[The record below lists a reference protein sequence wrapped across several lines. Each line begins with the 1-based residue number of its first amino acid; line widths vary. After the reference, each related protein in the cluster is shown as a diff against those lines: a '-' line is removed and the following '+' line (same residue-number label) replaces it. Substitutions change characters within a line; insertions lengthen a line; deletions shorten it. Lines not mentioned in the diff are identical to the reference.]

1 MEKHGRR
8 NRFLDALAGKRI
20 LEERKMYPEIPLDNM
35 VQTLEHVTEEAWG
48 RYAFAR
54 EPLEQKFTPEQKDVY
69 TAKAN
74 ACGHEWAKRVSE
86 KYGTKDPKILAE
98 KMGMKVKTPK
108 VPTGGGVVLFA
119 QYVQPDE
126 ITIFTDCVEKAAA
139 LETQCGCPLLE
150 KERLLEILLA
160 HELFHVV
167 EERYAGEIFT
177 RTEKVEL
184 WKKPFSNRSVIACL
198 SEIAAMAFA
207 GQLLGLRVS
216 PYMLDV
222 LLVYSYDKNTSY
234 GLYDEIQKWNREV
247 LSDKSQEEKRC

>member
-1 MEKHGRR
+1 
-8 NRFLDALAGKRI
+8 
-20 LEERKMYPEIPLDNM
+20 MYPEIPSDDDP
-35 VQTLEHVTEEAWG
+35 QKLEHVTEEAWG

-139 LETQCGCPLLE
+139 LETQCLVC
-150 KERLLEILLA
+150 RS
-160 HELFHVV
+160 
-167 EERYAGEIFT
+167 
-177 RTEKVEL
+177 
-184 WKKPFSNRSVIACL
+184 WKKTPSGNL
-198 SEIAAMAFA
+198 A
-207 GQLLGLRVS
+207 GTRIVS
-216 PYMLDV
+216 CSGGTICRRNLYPY
-222 LLVYSYDKNTSY
+222 
-234 GLYDEIQKWNREV
+234 REG
-247 LSDKSQEEKRC
+247 